1 LESKE
6 RGQLKA
12 QNNYY
17 YLNFVFTF
25 SPIKKTDM
33 NILELI
39 KKRYTAKK
47 YNTDKAI
54 PQEKIEDLKEILR
67 LTPSS
72 INIQPWKFTFVQNP
86 EIKAKLASVS
96 MHNAEKINQA
106 QLLIVFSVVDDLDAF
121 QKVVDNEFSQARR
134 DWYNQIKASMPEADL
149 KIWLSK
155 QVYIALGVGL
165 TASIALGLDSTAME
179 GIETDKYKAILNMA
193 TYKPLFAMAVGY
205 GAEEDSNRIEV
216 TPKSRRLLENVIE
229 TI

>member
-1 LESKE
+1 
-6 RGQLKA
+6 
-12 QNNYY
+12 
-17 YLNFVFTF
+17 
-25 SPIKKTDM
+25 M
-33 NILELI
+33 NILDLI
-39 KKRYTAKK
+39 QKRYTAKK
-47 YNTDKAI
+47 YNAEKAV

-106 QLLIVFSVVDDLDAF
+106 QLLVVFSVADDLDAF
-121 QKVVDNEFSQARR
+121 QKEVVNEFPQFRKEM
-134 DWYNQIKASMPEADL
+134 YNKIKASMSETDM
-149 KIWLSK
+149 KIWLAK

-165 TASIALGLDSTAME
+165 TASAALGLDSTAME

>member
-1 LESKE
+1 
-6 RGQLKA
+6 
-12 QNNYY
+12 
-17 YLNFVFTF
+17 
-25 SPIKKTDM
+25 M
-33 NILELI
+33 NILDLI
-39 KKRYTAKK
+39 QKRYTAKK
-47 YNTDKAI
+47 YNADKVI

-96 MHNAEKINQA
+96 MHNGEKINQA
-106 QLLIVFSVVDDLDAF
+106 QLLVVFSVADDLDDF
-121 QKVVDNEFSQARR
+121 QKVVENEFSHARR

-149 KIWLSK
+149 KIWLAK

-165 TASIALGLDSTAME
+165 TASAALGLDSTAME
-179 GIETDKYKAILNMA
+179 GIETDKYKAILNMT

-205 GAEEDSNRIEV
+205 GSEEDSNRIEV
-216 TPKSRRLLENVIE
+216 TPKSRRLQENVIE

>member
-1 LESKE
+1 
-6 RGQLKA
+6 
-12 QNNYY
+12 
-17 YLNFVFTF
+17 
-25 SPIKKTDM
+25 M
-33 NILELI
+33 NILDLI
-39 KKRYTAKK
+39 QKRYTAKK
-47 YNTDKAI
+47 YNADKAI

-96 MHNAEKINQA
+96 LHNEEKINQA
-106 QLLIVFSVVDDLDAF
+106 KLLVVFSVVDDLDAF
-121 QKVVDNEFSQARR
+121 QKVVDNEFPQARK

-165 TASIALGLDSTAME
+165 TASAALGLDSTPME
-179 GIETDKYKAILNMA
+179 GIETDKYRTILNMKA
-193 TYKPLFAMAVGY
+193 YKPLFAMAVGY
-205 GAEEDSNRIEV
+205 GSEDDFNRIEV
-216 TPKSRRLLENVIE
+216 TPKTRRSLENVIE

>member
-1 LESKE
+1 
-6 RGQLKA
+6 
-12 QNNYY
+12 
-17 YLNFVFTF
+17 
-25 SPIKKTDM
+25 M

-39 KKRYTAKK
+39 QKRYTAKK
-47 YNTDKAI
+47 YNANKAI

-72 INIQPWKFTFVQNP
+72 INIQPWKFTFIQNP
-86 EIKAKLASVS
+86 EIKAKLAAVS
-96 MHNAEKINQA
+96 MHNQEKIDQA
-106 QLLIVFSVVDDLDAF
+106 QLIIVFSVADDLDAF
-121 QKVVDNEFSQARR
+121 QKVVDNELPEARR
-134 DWYNQIKASMPEADL
+134 NWYNQIKANMLEADM

-179 GIETDKYKAILNMA
+179 GIETDKYMDILNMK

-205 GAEEDSNRIEV
+205 GSEDDFGRIEFS
-216 TPKSRRLLENVIE
+216 PKSRRLQENVIE